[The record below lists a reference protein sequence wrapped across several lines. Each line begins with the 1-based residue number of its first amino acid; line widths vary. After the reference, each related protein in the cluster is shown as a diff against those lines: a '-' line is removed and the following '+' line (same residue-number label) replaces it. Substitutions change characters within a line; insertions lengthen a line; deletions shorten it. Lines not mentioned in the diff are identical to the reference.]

1 MVSLPEVISFTSV
14 DAAELL
20 AALADALAA
29 LVEALALLADA
40 LVVLADAL
48 LPDALAALEE
58 PPEEQPTRANA
69 ATITASA
76 AKIRYFLAFMFPL
89 PFNGVLPLR
98 FLRSC
103 IR

>member
-1 MVSLPEVISFTSV
+1 MSRLLSV
-14 DAAELL
+14 FNPAGMLFAAALL
-20 AALADALAA
+20 ALADEPDALADA
-29 LVEALALLADA
+29 ELL
-40 LVVLADAL
+40 
-48 LPDALAALEE
+48 E

-76 AKIRYFLAFMFPL
+76 AKIRYFLVFMFSL